1 MSMHATHGNKRRA
14 YWAKDLDPVVVVRK
28 LMEGRTADKIWSNTP
43 ITQTVVRNNLAY
55 YSNVL
60 EPNQWDT
67 SLVFSGEQGE
77 LVKMFVPQARSLIRD
92 TVTIVTKEKLS
103 FNALA
108 ERRGS
113 DVVQETR
120 LGNSLSNQIV
130 DDEGVDQK
138 GSILAEG
145 ALVDGMAFLKSSWH
159 TGKGQLWTAK
169 AGVGLYSGGVEISN
183 LSMLDVRWNWRMGDW
198 MTVPW
203 AEAKVKRNRWD
214 LCAQFPKL
222 AREIQ
227 SLSAADDAS
236 ATDSDYSTA
245 DDEDM
250 VTVYEFYHRPCPSL
264 PNGRMIF
271 YSDHKTIYH
280 DGKNEY
286 GSIPIEPMIPE
297 RINKYLLGHPM
308 FSNLLPAQEMLDHSF
323 SAVATNQS
331 AFAVQNILSPR
342 GANLSVHDI
351 AGMNFISYT
360 PQNIPG
366 GGKPEPM
373 QLTQSAPETFKFIDL
388 LHAHMGQIAR
398 VSGALRGAPPPGV
411 TSGTAIA
418 TLTTNAIEFISSTS
432 GSYKDCI
439 ERTMMHSINAYRR
452 FATVKHIVFMA
463 GRGFETY
470 KKTFVGKD
478 LDPITKVK
486 LVRSNP
492 LMQTVTGRSD
502 LADRLVKNKLI
513 KSTKDYVGV
522 LEGEPLNKLY
532 STELSES
539 DLIESENELLTEGKG
554 PEDVPVLASDDHPEH
569 LRKHSA
575 LLNDPYVR
583 TNSKRTKAVT
593 DHMLEHYNKA
603 KDTDPFLM
611 GMIRTGMMPEG
622 GPPPPAGAGGPP
634 GAPGPGR
641 QGPPQLPGD
650 GQGLTLPNAQP
661 AAPAQDLL
669 NRGGA

>member
-1 MSMHATHGNKRRA
+1 MTHPNRRKS
-14 YWAKDLDPVVVVRK
+14 YWAKDLDPELVVRK
-28 LMEGRTADKIWSNTP
+28 LMEGRTADKNWNNTP
-43 ITQTVVRNNLAY
+43 LTQTVVRNNMAY

-60 EPNQWDT
+60 EPSAWDT
-67 SLVFSGEQGE
+67 SLVFAGEQGE

-92 TVTIVTKEKLS
+92 IVTIVTKEKLS

-108 ERRGS
+108 ERRGT

-138 GSILAEG
+138 GSILTEQ
-145 ALVDGMAFLKSSWH
+145 ALVDGLSFLKSSWQ
-159 TGKGQLWTAK
+159 TDKGQLWTSK
-169 AGVGLYSGGVEISN
+169 AGRGLYSGGIQISN
-183 LSMLDVRWNWRMGDW
+183 LSILDVRWNWRMSDW
-198 MTVPW
+198 QTVPW
-203 AEAKVKRNRWD
+203 AEAKVKKNRWD
-214 LCAQFPKL
+214 LVAQFPKL
-222 AREIQ
+222 SREIQ
-227 SLSAADDAS
+227 ALPPADDS
-236 ATDSDYSTA
+236 ATHESGLTTV
-245 DDEDM
+245 DDDDM
-250 VTVYEFYHRPCPSL
+250 VNVYEFYHRPCAAM
-264 PNGRMIF
+264 PNGRMLF
-271 YSDHKTIYH
+271 YSDQRTIYH

-297 RINKYLLGHPM
+297 RINKFLLGHPM
-308 FSNLLPAQEMLDHSF
+308 FSNLLPAQEMLDHGF
-323 SAVATNQS
+323 SAIATNQS

-366 GGKPEPM
+366 GGKPEAM

-388 LHAHMGQIAR
+388 LHSHMQQIAKI
-398 VSGALRGAPPPGV
+398 SGALRGAPPPGV

-418 TLTTNAIEFISSTS
+418 TLTTNAIEFISSTA

-439 ERTMMHSINAYRR
+439 ERTMMHSVNGYRK

-478 LDPITKVK
+478 LDPITKIK

-502 LADRLVKNKLI
+502 LADRLVKNKLV

-532 STELSES
+532 ATELSES
-539 DLIESENELLTEGKG
+539 DLIESENELLTQGKG
-554 PEDVPVLASDDHPEH
+554 LEEVPVLASDDHPEH

-583 TNSKRTKAVT
+583 TNSNRTKAVT
-593 DHMLEHYNKA
+593 DHMFEHYSKA

-611 GMIRTGMMPEG
+611 AMIRTGMMPEG
-622 GPPPPAGAGGPP
+622 GPPPPPGAGP
-634 GAPGPGR
+634 GGPGPSGPQR
-641 QGPPQLPGD
+641 PPQLPGD
-650 GQGLTLPNAQP
+650 AGPGNQP

-669 NRGGA
+669 QRNGGV